1 MNRRTRYLVTI
12 LLTIVIGIAARKISA
27 YFPEW
32 INFWLGDALYAFMMF
47 FLVAFLIVN
56 KPAIVKAVIA
66 LIICYCIELSQLWQ
80 GEWINSVRQTVL
92 GKLVLGNGFLWSDL
106 VAYLAG
112 IIAAYCVE
120 TLRFQRYKTSL

>member
-12 LLTIVIGIAARKISA
+12 LLTIVIGITARKMDA

-47 FLVAFLIVN
+47 FIVAFLLVR
-56 KPAIVKAVIA
+56 KMAIVKAVVT

-80 GEWINSVRQTVL
+80 GEGINAIRETTA
-92 GKLVLGNGFLWSDL
+92 GKLVLGSGFLWSDL

-120 TLRFQRYKTSL
+120 TLWFQRYKTR